1 MTHTIERTRKV
12 DSGHAAHTHSPLIDQ
27 IIAFDVEQLS
37 QDSIDLCLDY
47 LSELVN
53 DEKFSN
59 SRSCE

>member
-1 MTHTIERTRKV
+1 MTHTIKKTRKV
-12 DSGHAAHTHSPLIDQ
+12 TSGKAVQNQSPLIDQ

-37 QDSIDLCLDY
+37 QDNIDLCLDY
-47 LSELVN
+47 LSELMN